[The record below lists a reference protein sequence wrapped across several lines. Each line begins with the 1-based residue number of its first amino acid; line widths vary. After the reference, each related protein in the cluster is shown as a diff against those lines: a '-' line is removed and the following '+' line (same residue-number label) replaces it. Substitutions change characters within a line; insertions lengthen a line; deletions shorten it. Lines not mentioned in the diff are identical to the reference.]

1 MIQSLNNEL
10 CIAWPTFID
19 LNPYEINQELH
30 RHPLMIIF
38 DKCNE
43 SCNSVKDSS
52 GKICLPNKTK
62 DGNVNKLNKIRRIN
76 ESNTLTKH
84 ILCD

>member
-1 MIQSLNNEL
+1 
-10 CIAWPTFID
+10 
-19 LNPYEINQELH
+19 
-30 RHPLMIIF
+30 MIIF

-43 SCNSVKDSS
+43 SCNFVKDSS